1 MVLDLVKRREQTNR
15 LNELMVVK
23 LMVLLNDL
31 R

>member
-23 LMVLLNDL
+23 LMVLLHDL